1 MKVKLGKDF
10 AWEMAHRLPFHE
22 GPCKNIHGHSYKMRV
37 ELIGDLD
44 KNGMVLDFY
53 DIHRIVQPYIEK
65 LDHAFL
71 CNEKDEKVI
80 TFLKENDFK
89 LYIIPNNTTSE
100 YMAIYLASEFATEFK
115 KFKNLDVMHVRVYET
130 ADAFAEVSIVLK

>member
-10 AWEMAHRLPFHE
+10 SWEMAHRLPFHE

-44 KNGMVLDFY
+44 ENGMVLDFY
-53 DIHRIVQPYIEK
+53 DISRVVQPYIDK

-80 TFLKENDFK
+80 SFLKENNFK
-89 LYIIPNNTTSE
+89 LYIMPNNTTSE
-100 YMAIYLASEFATEFK
+100 YMAIYLANEFAPEFR
-115 KFKNLDVMHVRVYET
+115 KFKNLDAMHVRVYET
-130 ADAFAEVSIVLK
+130 VDAFAEVSIMLK

>member
-44 KNGMVLDFY
+44 ENGMVLDFY
-53 DIHRIVQPYIEK
+53 DISKVVQPYIDK

-80 TFLKENDFK
+80 TFLKENNFK
-89 LYIIPNNTTSE
+89 LYIMPNNTTSE
-100 YMAIYLASEFATEFK
+100 YMAMYLANEFAPEFR

-130 ADAFAEVSIVLK
+130 VDAFAEVSVVLK